1 MDKQLSDERTLKIK
15 EYIKTFSK
23 AEANKKK
30 AELVVVDDEEVD
42 TDNAEKMRVADISA
56 DWVKEYAPSA
66 AEELI
71 AEGMNMADGEEGDSE
86 DEDMKDDSEKEAH
99 NGVSV
104 ETKGFADSTKEILE
118 EKCFG
123 DKELALQVE
132 AIGQKWSAY
141 KFWMKLTEL
150 RVKGVVAGQ
159 AAETEDAKKADV
171 SLSPTAD
178 LSNTI
183 PGRRS
188 YIDQVP
194 NKPVRRAY
202 IDNRNVDPVIAWQRK
217 NKLLISKGV

>member
-1 MDKQLSDERTLKIK
+1 MDKKLSEERTLRIK

-23 AEANKKK
+23 GSSK

-42 TDNAEKMRVADISA
+42 TDNAEKMRVADIDA
-56 DWVKEYAPSA
+56 AWVKEYAPSA
-66 AEELI
+66 AEELM
-71 AEGMNMADGEEGDSE
+71 AEGMQMDDEEGDSE
-86 DEDMKDDSEKEAH
+86 DEGEDMEDDTEKEAH
-99 NGVSV
+99 KGASV
-104 ETKGFADSTKEILE
+104 EAKGSADPTKEILE

-123 DKELALQVE
+123 EKELALQVE

-150 RVKGVVAGQ
+150 RLKRVVAGQ

-178 LSNTI
+178 LSNA
-183 PGRRS
+183 
-188 YIDQVP
+188 
-194 NKPVRRAY
+194 KPVRRAF